1 MSEINGLQRI
11 KGTPK
16 QVFIRTPLLHSAP
29 LSNLA
34 SQCGKNINVYL
45 KMEALQPS
53 GSFKVRGL
61 GNSILKAYQDKKGP
75 FHIISSSGGNA
86 GLAAAYCA
94 RQMQEPCTIFVP
106 STCEEFVK
114 NLLKAEGA
122 NVIVAGPAWDE
133 CDVAAKELL
142 QQEKLAG
149 RNAFYVH
156 PFEGENTVE
165 GHSTMVDEIVEQLQE
180 IGVRNGRPDM
190 ITCSAGGCGLL
201 RGVMRGIQRAFSQ
214 NSSPQLVVTQTFG
227 ANSLGSSIIQAR
239 SKGQKWDD
247 KDIVQV
253 TLPAITSK
261 ATSLGAKTCSLQA
274 VREGLRYGENLST
287 LMIEDRMAE
296 EAAWREYSYQ

>member
-1 MSEINGLQRI
+1 MSEINGLNKI
-11 KGTPK
+11 KGLPK
-16 QVFIRTPLLHSAP
+16 QIFIRTPLLHSAP
-29 LSNLA
+29 LSNVA
-34 SQCGKNINVYL
+34 SQCGKKVDVYL

-61 GNSILKAYQDKKGP
+61 SNSILKAYDNTKGS

-94 RQMQEPCTIFVP
+94 RQMEEQCTIFVP

-114 NLLKAEGA
+114 DLLRAEGA
-122 NVIVAGPAWDE
+122 NVIVAGQAWDE
-133 CDVAAKELL
+133 CDIAAKELL
-142 QQEKLAG
+142 QDEKSVGKMAY
-149 RNAFYVH
+149 YVH

-165 GHSTMVDEIVEQLQE
+165 GHSTMMDEIFEQLQE
-180 IGVRNGRPDM
+180 VGVRNGRPDLV
-190 ITCSAGGCGLL
+190 TCSAGGCGLL

-214 NSSPQLVVTQTFG
+214 DLPQLVVTQTFG
-227 ANSLGSSIIQAR
+227 ANSLGSSITQAR

-247 KDIVQV
+247 KDVVQV

-274 VREGLRYGENLST
+274 VKDGLRYGDKLSS
-287 LMIEDRMAE
+287 LIIEDRMAE
-296 EAAWREYSYQ
+296 DGAWRKY